1 MPDDPF
7 LKKKLLSGDIFRE
20 KVLMYIHDVYN
31 MTQEELVNIIIS
43 NASDKPIYEQI
54 TAQIK
59 RMIISGELPEGTA
72 LPSMRLLAKEL
83 RISVITTKRAYTD
96 LERDGFIETVTGKG
110 SFVAG
115 SNLEIIKEEQMRLCE
130 EHLQQAVDIAAQSGI
145 TYEELRETL
154 ELLYNGE

>member
-1 MPDDPF
+1 
-7 LKKKLLSGDIFRE
+7 
-20 KVLMYIHDVYN
+20 MYIHDIYN

-96 LERDGFIETVTGKG
+96 LEHDGFIETVTGKG

>member
-1 MPDDPF
+1 
-7 LKKKLLSGDIFRE
+7 
-20 KVLMYIHDVYN
+20 MYIHDMHN

-43 NASDKPIYEQI
+43 NASDKPIYKQI